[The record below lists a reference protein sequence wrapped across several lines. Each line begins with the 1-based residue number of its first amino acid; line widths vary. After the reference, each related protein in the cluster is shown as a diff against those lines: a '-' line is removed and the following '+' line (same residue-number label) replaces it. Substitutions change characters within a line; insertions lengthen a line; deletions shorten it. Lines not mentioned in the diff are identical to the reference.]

1 MSEQNPTFQTLD
13 YIKQYVNLKI
23 DATLLAISQKLSN
36 AIAFFV
42 FAIIMGF
49 VFMFLSLFL
58 SLSLAEWLAN
68 ELNRPGIGNLLV
80 SGIYFIL
87 GIIVYIFR
95 VKLILDPISKSIG
108 GIMDMSDLNN
118 ESAIR
123 GHESIEQ
130 AIQHINQKLQSAED
144 DIDQNIV
151 DIKEYYTF
159 EQLRDRF
166 LNSITTNP
174 KNIINVLL
182 IIREVIRNRKKNA

>member
-1 MSEQNPTFQTLD
+1 MSEQNPTFQTVD

-42 FAIIMGF
+42 FAIIMAF
-49 VFMFLSLFL
+49 VFIFLSLFL

-80 SGIYFIL
+80 SGIYLIL
-87 GIIVYIFR
+87 GIFVYAFR
-95 VKLILDPISKSIG
+95 TKLILDPISKNIG
-108 GIMDMSDLNN
+108 NIMDMSDLNN
-118 ESAIR
+118 ESAIQ

-130 AIQHINQKLQSAED
+130 AIQNVNQKLQSAEG
-144 DIDQNIV
+144 DIDQNIA
-151 DIKEYYTF
+151 DIKDYYAF

-166 LNSITTNP
+166 LTSITTNP

-182 IIREVIRNRKKNA
+182 IIREVIRSRKKKV